1 MRTYKYQFILENLE
15 LKNWFVY
22 YAYGTNKQDAIKH
35 IDLMFPCKIVSGMRV
50 NKTDRKKNDL
60 IKPHKNFSKT
70 CSKYRLTD

>member
-1 MRTYKYQFILENLE
+1 MENNMEKVAGQFVNAIKTIAEKPENLENLE

-50 NKTDRKKNDL
+50 NKTDRK
-60 IKPHKNFSKT
+60 
-70 CSKYRLTD
+70 R

>member
-35 IDLMFPCKIVSGMRV
+35 IDLMFPCKIVSCVRV
-50 NKTDRKKNDL
+50 NKTDRK
-60 IKPHKNFSKT
+60 
-70 CSKYRLTD
+70 R